1 MYSRGLIPRYWPRQF
16 RLGYNCFTIIFSG
29 VLFVIDC
36 ADRERIQEAKEELHR
51 ILSSQELRGAP
62 IVIVANKQDL
72 PGLLLFVL
80 TLKAPRKKCI

>member
-1 MYSRGLIPRYWPRQF
+1 M
-16 RLGYNCFTIIFSG
+16 
-29 VLFVIDC
+29 LFVIDC

-51 ILSSQELRGAP
+51 ILASQELKGAP

-80 TLKAPRKKCI
+80 TKLIRFR